1 MDKRWTKEDG
11 AIMVIAVFIT
21 LALVVVGSLAT
32 MLTNVEL
39 DIARNDR
46 FGKEAFFV
54 TDAGIPIAGK
64 VIRDASMNEGVEPSD
79 YPGITFD
86 AKMLNEIRN
95 YYAGNASENDKDNDS
110 PSDYPDINTTLVGRD
125 LNVDIDWRLKKVGA
139 GGSLL
144 FAMGYE
150 GIGADRSH
158 GGVKFYYDIY
168 SIGEAPGNVDARI
181 GAVYLYQ

>member
-1 MDKRWTKEDG
+1 MDKRRKNEEG

-21 LALVVVGSLAT
+21 IALVVVGSLAT

-54 TDAGIPIAGK
+54 TDAGIPISSR
-64 VIRDASMNEGVEPSD
+64 VIQDACRNEGVEPSD
-79 YPGITFD
+79 YPGITMD
-86 AKMLNEIRN
+86 AKLLNEIRN
-95 YYAGNASENDKDNDS
+95 YYAGNASENDKHTDS
-110 PSDYPDINTTLVGRD
+110 PTDFPDMNTAVEGRD
-125 LNVDIDWRLKKVGA
+125 LNVDIDWRVKKVGA

-158 GGVKFYYDIY
+158 GGVKFYYDIH
-168 SIGEAPGNVDARI
+168 SLGSAPGNVRARI

>member
-1 MDKRWTKEDG
+1 MDKQWRKEEG

-54 TDAGIPIAGK
+54 SDAGIPIAGK
-64 VIRDASMNEGVEPSD
+64 VIRDACINEGVEPSD
-79 YPGITFD
+79 YPSITFD
-86 AKMLNEIRN
+86 AKLLNEIRN
-95 YYAGNASENDKDNDS
+95 YYAGNASENDKHDDS
-110 PSDYPDINTTLVGRD
+110 PSDAPDINTQIVDRD
-125 LNVDIDWRLKKVGA
+125 LNVDIDWRVKKVGA

-168 SIGEAPGNVDARI
+168 SIGEAPGNVDSRI

>member
-1 MDKRWTKEDG
+1 MDKRWRKEDG

-79 YPGITFD
+79 YPSITID
-86 AKMLNEIRN
+86 SKLLNEIRN
-95 YYAGNASENDKDNDS
+95 YYAGNASENDKHDDS
-110 PSDYPDINTTLVGRD
+110 PNDYPDLYTTVADRD
-125 LNVDIDWRLKKVGA
+125 LNVDIDWRVKKVGA

-168 SIGEAPGNVDARI
+168 SIGEAPGNVDSRI

>member
-1 MDKRWTKEDG
+1 MR
-11 AIMVIAVFIT
+11 
-21 LALVVVGSLAT
+21 GS
-32 MLTNVEL
+32 
-39 DIARNDR
+39 R
-46 FGKEAFFV
+46 
-54 TDAGIPIAGK
+54 
-64 VIRDASMNEGVEPSD
+64 PSD
-79 YPGITFD
+79 YPSITFD
-86 AKMLNEIRN
+86 AKLLNEIRN
-95 YYAGNASENDKDNDS
+95 YYAGNAAENDKHNDS
-110 PSDYPDINTTLVGRD
+110 PSDYPDIYTSLVGRD

-168 SIGEAPGNVDARI
+168 SIGEAPGNVDSRI